1 MTELFKMKE
10 FRPLFIHLF
19 ALIKREWKMFGE
31 RNLIKNTSQSPC
43 VTSFRFWF
51 KFPVNLSI
59 YHSIYLSIYLS
70 FYVYIYLSIY
80 LSSLFILACIF
91 YIYTLL
97 FSFFLFEFESN
108 ERQNSWTNRAQ
119 IFVEHHMTPGK
130 VYEWA
135 KFQKIA
141 SNKIRFSLNFEN
153 PQHFL

>member
-80 LSSLFILACIF
+80 LSNLFILACIL

-97 FSFFLFEFESN
+97 FSFFCLNLNPMNVKTAEPIGPKFLWDITWHQRRFMN
-108 ERQNSWTNRAQ
+108 EQNFKN
-119 IFVEHHMTPGK
+119 
-130 VYEWA
+130 
-135 KFQKIA
+135 
-141 SNKIRFSLNFEN
+141 
-153 PQHFL
+153 